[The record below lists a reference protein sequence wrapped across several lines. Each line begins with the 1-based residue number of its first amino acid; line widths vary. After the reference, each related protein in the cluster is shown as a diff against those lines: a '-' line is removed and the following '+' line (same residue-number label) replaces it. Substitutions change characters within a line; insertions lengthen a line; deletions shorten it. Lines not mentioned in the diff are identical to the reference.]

1 MSENESKALTV
12 RGCPVPAVSE
22 PATGQYADMEQLD
35 MQSMFDQLLKQAN
48 HATHEAER
56 ESA

>member
-35 MQSMFDQLLKQAN
+35 M
-48 HATHEAER
+48 
-56 ESA
+56 